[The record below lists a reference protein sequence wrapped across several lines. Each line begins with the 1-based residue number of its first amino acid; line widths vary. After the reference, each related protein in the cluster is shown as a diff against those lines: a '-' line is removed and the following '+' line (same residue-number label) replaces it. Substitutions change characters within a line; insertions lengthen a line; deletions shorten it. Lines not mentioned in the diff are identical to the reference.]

1 MTATE
6 RKGDWIQ
13 TYLGVQFWP
22 LDPRVEDIRLM
33 DIAHA
38 LSNLCRFTG
47 HCQQFYSVAQHSV
60 LVSQNVP
67 IEDAKWGLLHD
78 ASEAYLA
85 DLSRPVKN
93 FSALGTEYK
102 KLEERLMLVV
112 CAKFKL
118 APAMPLSVH
127 KADDVLLMTEKRDV
141 LSAHGHLP
149 KWREIAEPLTK
160 HIECWTPR
168 LAEHMFLKRA
178 QDLGI

>member
-1 MTATE
+1 MQSATE

-13 TYLGVQFWP
+13 TFLGVQFWP
-22 LDPRVEDIRLM
+22 LDPRVEDIRLL

-67 IEDAKWGLLHD
+67 KDDAKWGLLHD
-78 ASEAYLA
+78 AAEAYLG
-85 DLSRPVKN
+85 DLSRPIKR
-93 FSALGTEYK
+93 FSILGTEYK
-102 KLEERLMLVV
+102 KIEENLMIVV

-118 APAMPLSVH
+118 SPAMPCSVH
-127 KADDVLLMTEKRDV
+127 KMDDVLLMTEKRDLV
-141 LSAHGHLP
+141 PNSPA
-149 KWREIAEPLTK
+149 KWRETVEPLEK
-160 HIECWTPR
+160 RIECWTPR

-178 QDLGI
+178 QELGI